1 MTRQELIDAFSLE
14 GINRSNAVVNFRS
27 EDPFDPKAV
36 WLNAEHIR
44 TMPAE
49 ELSERLLPIVRGA
62 GHSIEPPKMLQ
73 ITRLIRERI
82 RLLPDALTVAD
93 FFFAENLAPYDSAEL
108 IPKKGDVALALAVL
122 ERAARV
128 LGTAE
133 FSHDALDA
141 ALRAAA
147 VEQGIKPG
155 QMFEPIRVAVCGR
168 KTAPPLF
175 GTLEALGRETCL
187 RRIEQAIGKLKT
199 PPSEPRP

>member
-1 MTRQELIDAFSLE
+1 LIDAFSLE
-14 GINRSNAVVNFRS
+14 GINRSNAVVNFKE

-49 ELSERLLPIVRGA
+49 ELSDRLLPVVRAA

-73 ITRLIRERI
+73 ITRLIQERI

-93 FFFAENLAPYDSAEL
+93 FFFAENLTPYDPAEL
-108 IPKKGDVALALAVL
+108 IPKKGDRALALAVL
-122 ERAARV
+122 ERAAVV
-128 LGTAE
+128 LATPE
-133 FSHDALDA
+133 FSHDALEA

-199 PPSEPRP
+199 S